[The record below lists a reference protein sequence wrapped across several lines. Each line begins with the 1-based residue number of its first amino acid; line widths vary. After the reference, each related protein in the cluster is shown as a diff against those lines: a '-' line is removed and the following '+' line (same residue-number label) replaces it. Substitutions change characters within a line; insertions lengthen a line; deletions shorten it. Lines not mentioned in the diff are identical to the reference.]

1 MAMSVQLFIKMDRPD
16 VAEKKLKDMMAI
28 DDDATCTQLA
38 QV

>member
-1 MAMSVQLFIKMDRPD
+1 MSVQLFIKMDRPD